1 MEFRN
6 ERTWQNAVE
15 LGKTEEFHAAYEAA
29 VDKVRRTFGKKHP
42 MVIGGADI
50 WAAGTFKD
58 VSQIGRASCR
68 ERV

>member
-29 VDKVRRTFGKKHP
+29 VDTVRRSFGRKHP

-50 WAAGTFKD
+50 WAGGTF
-58 VSQIGRASCR
+58 
-68 ERV
+68 